1 MAEQIKTILIVEDE
15 ETISS
20 MYKVKLEESEK
31 FKVLIA
37 IDGALGLEMAKKGK
51 PDIIVLDVILP
62 QLDGFSVLEEL
73 KKSGSTKKIPVV
85 MLTNLGTDE
94 DKSKGK
100 KLGAVDYLVK
110 ADLTPAQV
118 EEKIKQ
124 YLK

>member
-1 MAEQIKTILIVEDE
+1 MNHPRILIVEDE

>member
-20 MYKVKLEESEK
+20 MYKVKLEESGRL
-31 FKVLIA
+31 KVLIA
-37 IDGALGLEMAKKGK
+37 IDGALGLEMAKKEK
-51 PDIIVLDVILP
+51 PNIIVLDIILP

-73 KKSGSTKKIPVV
+73 KKGNSTKKIPVV

-94 DKSKGK
+94 DKAKGK

-110 ADLTPAQV
+110 ANLTPAQV

-124 YLK
+124 YL

>member
-20 MYKVKLEESEK
+20 MYKVKLEESGRL
-31 FKVLIA
+31 KVLIA
-37 IDGALGLEMAKKGK
+37 IDGAMGLEMAKKEK
-51 PDIIVLDVILP
+51 PDIIVLDIILP

-94 DKSKGK
+94 DKEKGK
-100 KLGAVDYLVK
+100 KLGAIDYLVK
-110 ADLTPAQV
+110 AELTPVQV